1 MLFFN
6 AHRNN
11 QGFTLAETA
20 VITVIVGILATLVAP
35 GLIRWVQ
42 QKQLDDALVSLQ
54 GALREAQTQA
64 VRRSTTCAVL
74 IPDGNGQTLTKS
86 AASTNGCLLS
96 DRTLPNGVNIIS
108 NLQTNPKRI
117 SFSFRGNTTNS
128 ATIVL
133 YRSDTTALKMRC
145 LAISNGL
152 GIMRTGRYSGSTASA
167 ADVTG
172 TCTSNQ

>member
-1 MLFFN
+1 MLFSN

-74 IPDGNGQTLTKS
+74 IPDGDGQTLTKS
-86 AASTNGCLLS
+86 ADSTNGCLLS
-96 DRTLPNGVNIIS
+96 NRTLPDGVNIIS
-108 NLQTNPKRI
+108 NLRTSKQI

-133 YRSDTTALKMRC
+133 YSSDTTALKMRC

-167 ADVTG
+167 ADVTDG